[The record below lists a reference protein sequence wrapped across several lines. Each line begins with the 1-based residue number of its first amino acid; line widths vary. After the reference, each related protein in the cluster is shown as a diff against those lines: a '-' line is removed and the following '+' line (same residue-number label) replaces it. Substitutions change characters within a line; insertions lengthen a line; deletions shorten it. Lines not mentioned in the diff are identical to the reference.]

1 MGQNSSLAAEIPLTT
16 FAGFCSYMDPVS
28 IPAGAS
34 PDCSDVVFQ
43 PGGFGSRPC
52 LQRFFATPL
61 GNVTTTYTKSWVDP
75 IGVKRNITLDSSGNL
90 WLQNVTANT
99 TPTVILTTTP
109 GTYAKS
115 CTANGREYLAFSDGL
130 HGTDIPYQLTA
141 LPNGTIQID
150 RLTQDGPGA
159 SPTVTSIPYPSV
171 ALQNTGGS
179 APTFTI
185 SGVYPD
191 QNVGGVWTALNIY
204 YSAGTPSTSPVGSS
218 VTITGLGGGFAVFNG
233 TYTVIAN
240 PGPGGAIT
248 VGTYYVGSQSGSAS
262 GTLTVNIAGTSL
274 VRTANVVTAQTAA
287 AHMLQP
293 GYRVQIAGVAA
304 GNIGTSISSIVINNE
319 SNPGVATVTTST
331 AHGLVPGQ
339 DTNVSITGVQPA
351 TVGTSISSIVRAAQ
365 VVTVVMSA
373 STGLAPGA
381 IVTISGVTPVTFN
394 GIWQVLNVTTTT
406 NAGDTFTYGQVDVDA
421 SGSGGSTA
429 VNWPIPN
436 TPVPTFFNVIA
447 APTATTFQ
455 VAIDYADGSWAS
467 GLVSYAWD
475 GQFYVQTVPSSTTF
489 TYQQY
494 GPNDTAVYASG
505 QTATPY
511 GQAAPGLHQMQV
523 FFIDRQGGVTAP
535 SPPVKF
541 IANGGQYL
549 SVTNIPLGPSPYI
562 VARAVAFTGAMGA
575 FFYYIPAP
583 PQENGQLVGTATQ
596 INDNT
601 TTSAI
606 FDFGDPTLELATSIS
621 TQGNNLA
628 NQIVLDGALGFGYYG
643 TRLFTYGQRNVIDN
657 LLNMGF
663 DGGYFGINATSIQSG
678 SSYTIEFVGTT
689 NFVAIG
695 AASNTVGLT
704 FTATGTGT
712 GTGVVASNPVLPT
725 GWSGGGSGS
734 LVAGHYGGGWRTS
747 STALTQSM
755 YEDYSGAPI
764 ANANDVYSFR
774 AWLSGAG
781 TATATISSASTSFS
795 STVTLTAA
803 GAGFLQGNFSLAM
816 PNTIPSDLILG
827 ITGTSS
833 VVVDEMNIVFA
844 KSPYLTGMFGSYTN
858 NPEGFDGVSGPIGPV
873 NDTHQVLDVFILR
886 DNFYMLTRD
895 PQGRLHQTSQGL
907 TEPADWVVTQI
918 GSSCGTTSTF
928 ALTVSQADDAT
939 GTGAPAWVSWYS
951 VNGYMIFGGDEP
963 EKISQEIQRPQGLTF
978 PGAPPDLTAIN
989 PNALTTVWS
998 LNDPE
1003 NKLIYL
1009 GIPTGAATAP
1019 NVIYV
1024 LTYTG
1029 LDSAAAIVGNP
1040 PIHKSLSG
1048 KLVATDLGRKWS
1060 PYQLPMNGAALLYQ
1074 TNGELA
1080 PAFFG
1085 GNGVTPNTSTVQAFG
1100 NLYTLNPQLYT
1111 DDDYGQMFPY
1121 YTTYSFPDRDT
1132 EQQMQ
1137 LGGGMKVIQYGRTL
1151 MTGVGYGT
1159 ISFAYNTLA
1168 NIWPIAMSGY
1178 PLSLNPLA
1186 DLEFGGGQCT
1196 GMRFFFTF
1204 SVSPNAAGST
1214 ASPSTDVSMSVSTLV
1229 PALSKNIVG
1238 DRGTYP

>member
-1 MGQNSSLAAEIPLTT
+1 
-16 FAGFCSYMDPVS
+16 
-28 IPAGAS
+28 
-34 PDCSDVVFQ
+34 
-43 PGGFGSRPC
+43 
-52 LQRFFATPL
+52 
-61 GNVTTTYTKSWVDP
+61 
-75 IGVKRNITLDSSGNL
+75 
-90 WLQNVTANT
+90 
-99 TPTVILTTTP
+99 
-109 GTYAKS
+109 
-115 CTANGREYLAFSDGL
+115 
-130 HGTDIPYQLTA
+130 
-141 LPNGTIQID
+141 
-150 RLTQDGPGA
+150 
-159 SPTVTSIPYPSV
+159 
-171 ALQNTGGS
+171 
-179 APTFTI
+179 
-185 SGVYPD
+185 
-191 QNVGGVWTALNIY
+191 
-204 YSAGTPSTSPVGSS
+204 
-218 VTITGLGGGFAVFNG
+218 
-233 TYTVIAN
+233 
-240 PGPGGAIT
+240 
-248 VGTYYVGSQSGSAS
+248 
-262 GTLTVNIAGTSL
+262 
-274 VRTANVVTAQTAA
+274 
-287 AHMLQP
+287 
-293 GYRVQIAGVAA
+293 
-304 GNIGTSISSIVINNE
+304 
-319 SNPGVATVTTST
+319 
-331 AHGLVPGQ
+331 
-339 DTNVSITGVQPA
+339 
-351 TVGTSISSIVRAAQ
+351 
-365 VVTVVMSA
+365 
-373 STGLAPGA
+373 
-381 IVTISGVTPVTFN
+381 
-394 GIWQVLNVTTTT
+394 
-406 NAGDTFTYGQVDVDA
+406 
-421 SGSGGSTA
+421 
-429 VNWPIPN
+429 
-436 TPVPTFFNVIA
+436 
-447 APTATTFQ
+447 
-455 VAIDYADGSWAS
+455 
-467 GLVSYAWD
+467 
-475 GQFYVQTVPSSTTF
+475 
-489 TYQQY
+489 
-494 GPNDTAVYASG
+494 
-505 QTATPY
+505 
-511 GQAAPGLHQMQV
+511 
-523 FFIDRQGGVTAP
+523 
-535 SPPVKF
+535 
-541 IANGGQYL
+541 
-549 SVTNIPLGPSPYI
+549 
-562 VARAVAFTGAMGA
+562 MGA